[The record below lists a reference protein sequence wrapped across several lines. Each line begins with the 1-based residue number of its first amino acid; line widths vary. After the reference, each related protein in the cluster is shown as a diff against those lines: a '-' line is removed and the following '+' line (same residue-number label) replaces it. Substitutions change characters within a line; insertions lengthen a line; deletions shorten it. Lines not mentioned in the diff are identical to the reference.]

1 MLGRTSSSKQTHHEA
16 SEVVMVEAAPIGVG
30 ATAWVFLEER
40 DDGLAQRHERVA
52 VGLRLRRASRGAS
65 KGLDASAQ
73 PAEHRVGLAAPS
85 TREFDG
91 LGRRRGHHSARGKLD
106 RQQMNGGDNG
116 GFDRGG

>member
-1 MLGRTSSSKQTHHEA
+1 MTWTTTAVSTVNRMA
-16 SEVVMVEAAPIGVG
+16 STRLSHRKG
-30 ATAWVFLEER
+30 
-40 DDGLAQRHERVA
+40 
-52 VGLRLRRASRGAS
+52 RLRRASRGAS